1 MSNFNVPL
9 SATVEAF
16 SITVFPTPVPPG
28 AITLVAEVVK
38 AAKVFKFVAV
48 PVLTV
53 PLFVKIELELLAD
66 DGDAAAVTIPVYAIV
81 ASPVPDVLV
90 RVPVAGVVPVNAK
103 PHVNPVPVPFTLA
116 KTTV

>member
-16 SITVFPTPVPPG
+16 AITVFPTPVPPG
-28 AITLVAEVVK
+28 AITLVAEVVT

-53 PLFVKIELELLAD
+53 PLFVKAESDAD
-66 DGDAAAVTIPVYAIV
+66 NGDASYKVIALYAIV
-81 ASPVPDVLV
+81 ASPVPAVLV

-103 PHVNPVPVPFTLA
+103 PPDNSVRVPFTLV